1 VFPGHT
7 HPQRTF
13 LGLEGAGELRNSPC
27 IVQWNELEPGAP
39 LHGHVT
45 YSAFEAPLA
54 GIVKTAEPERTRDW
68 MVDVFSRVSLA
79 RHLTSVA

>member
-1 VFPGHT
+1 
-7 HPQRTF
+7 
-13 LGLEGAGELRNSPC
+13 
-27 IVQWNELEPGAP
+27 
-39 LHGHVT
+39 T

-68 MVDVFSRVSLA
+68 MVDLFSRVSLA